1 MQDLPLGLE
10 TFSTLRE
17 NDYLYVDKTKYIFK
31 LLKPG
36 KRYFLSRPRRFGKSL
51 LISTIEELFKGNKE
65 IFKDLFIYKQ
75 WNWDKI
81 HPVIKL
87 DFGAGEYTNYKEL
100 KESLYDSLEDI
111 AEDFQI
117 ELKRRTLV
125 GRFRELIKKVSIE
138 NDTKVVVLID
148 EYDKFIIDNINNPT
162 LLKDITTLLKNFY
175 GVLKTSDEYIEF
187 LFVVGVSKFSGTSL
201 FSGFNSPDDITLDY
215 KYASICGISQEEL
228 EMNFSKHIEEAAKTL
243 QCTKNDLLDNLKKWY
258 NGYTWDGEET
268 LYNPNSIL
276 KFFNK
281 KCFDNY
287 WFATGTPSFLIE
299 KIKYDFKPLIE
310 EIEVESTLLDS
321 SDPLNIDEISLLF
334 QTGYL
339 TIKNKDTSGRVKYTL
354 GIPNMEVEESLFE
367 RLLSTINDKSIAE
380 IQEAKKE
387 FIKNIEN
394 KNPQG
399 LRKTIKDYVLTEIP
413 YQIHIPHEH
422 FYHGLF
428 IIWLKT
434 LGFKI
439 LAEDSTNQGSI
450 DCVLKTKTETV
461 VIELK
466 HSKTNEKKDLEDG
479 IKRAFS
485 SINDKKYFEKYLKE
499 KNLNL
504 LAITFNKKD
513 VLCEFRKSKTF

>member
-17 NDYLYVDKTKYIFK
+17 NDYLYVDKTKYVFE
-31 LLKPG
+31 LVKPG

-65 IFKDLFIYKQ
+65 LFKDLFIYKE

-87 DFGAGEYTNYKEL
+87 DFGAGEYESLEEL
-100 KESLYDSLEDI
+100 KNSLFDLLDDMG
-111 AEDFQI
+111 EDFSI
-117 ELKRRTLV
+117 ELKRKTLI

-138 NDTKVVVLID
+138 NNAKVVVLID

-162 LLKDITTLLKNFY
+162 LLKEITTLLKNFY
-175 GVLKTSDEYIEF
+175 GVLKTNDEYIEF

-228 EMNFSKHIEEAAKTL
+228 ETKFSPWINETAKIL
-243 QCTKNDLLDNLKKWY
+243 QCTENKLLDNLKKWY
-258 NGYTWDGEET
+258 DGYSWDGEET

-281 KCFDNY
+281 KRFDNY

-299 KIKYDFKPLIE
+299 KIKYDFKALIE
-310 EIEVESTLLDS
+310 ETEVESTLLDNA
-321 SDPLNIDEISLLF
+321 DPLNIDEISLLF

-339 TIKNKDTSGRVKYTL
+339 TMKNIDISGRVKYTL

-387 FIKNIEN
+387 FIKNIVN
-394 KNPQG
+394 KDSEG

-413 YQIHIPHEH
+413 FQIQIPHEH
-422 FYHGLF
+422 YYHSLF

-450 DCVLKTKTETV
+450 DCVLKTNTETI

-466 HSKTNEKKDLEDG
+466 YSKSEEKKDLEDG
-479 IKRAFS
+479 IKRAFK

-513 VLCEFRKSKTF
+513 VLCEFRKI